1 MTTPAIAIDGL
12 CKRFGSQVVLDK
24 LSFEIQPGEL
34 FIVMGLSG
42 TGKSVTLKHLLRL
55 IEPDAGSIRIDGQD
69 LQQMSEAELVAY
81 LKRVGMV
88 FQNSALFDSMSSGD
102 NVAFPLREHGQFSDA
117 EIDARVDEMLRRVR
131 LSHAKDRNPADLSGG
146 MRKRVGLA
154 RALVLEPDFVFFD
167 EPTSGLDMVTGAV
180 IEDLILETHREFGY
194 TGLVITHH
202 WELAQKLASRVALL
216 WAGGIHWV
224 GSPGD
229 FAKSDDPIIRG
240 FLNRDPRI
248 LETIA
253 NKTDNAN
260 AHA

>member
-1 MTTPAIAIDGL
+1 MTPAIVIQGL
-12 CKRFGSQVVLDK
+12 CKRFGAQIVLDQ
-24 LSFEIQPGEL
+24 LNLEVQRGEL

-55 IEPDAGSIRIDGQD
+55 IEPDAGNIYIDGQN
-69 LQQMSEAELVAY
+69 LQQMNEAELVAY

-88 FQNSALFDSMSSGD
+88 FQNSALFDSMSSGE
-102 NVAFPLREHGQFSDA
+102 NIAFPLREHGQLSA
-117 EIDARVDEMLRRVR
+117 RQIEQRVDEMLQRVR
-131 LSHAKDRNPADLSGG
+131 LAHAKDKNPADLSGG
-146 MRKRVGLA
+146 MRKRIGLA
-154 RALVLEPDFVFFD
+154 RALVLRPDFVFFD
-167 EPTSGLDMVTGAV
+167 EPTSGLDLVTGAV

-224 GSPGD
+224 GTPND
-229 FAKSDDPIIRG
+229 FAKSTDPIIRG

-248 LETIA
+248 LETA
-253 NKTDNAN
+253 TQKTNRAIN
-260 AHA
+260 HV